1 MDKIRLIVSD
11 MDGTLLNEKQELSS
25 DTIKILIQAQQQ
37 GIGVVLAS
45 GRGLKDLISY
55 GKQLELDQYPLRG
68 YVTLNGLEL
77 YDSKRKCIE
86 KQQRLT
92 YADIITFNKI
102 SLKYQ
107 IPLIIFFEDTS
118 YLLNSTSIN
127 KSYLVD
133 NSWVEN
139 SNMDL
144 IKKQDETKLLKIVLC
159 GNEESIEYMLN
170 HLDENIFNQY
180 EISKVE
186 KQWVEINPKGI
197 NKGYGL
203 LKYLNQYQREP
214 TIQELSQ
221 NLNIEK
227 QNIIEAMQS
236 TQSIASF
243 QDVVG
248 NDNQN
253 ELSLSDIVSLDPET
267 LKHYHDHL
275 DLKNAFDCLNQR
287 EKKVIQERYYQGYSQ
302 CEIADELFVSQ
313 AQISRIEKKALEKLH
328 KKLV

>member
-1 MDKIRLIVSD
+1 MKRYLRDNKQVKITRPI
-11 MDGTLLNEKQELSS
+11 
-25 DTIKILIQAQQQ
+25 
-37 GIGVVLAS
+37 
-45 GRGLKDLISY
+45 KDLAYAIL
-55 GKQLELDQYPLRG
+55 K
-68 YVTLNGLEL
+68 
-77 YDSKRKCIE
+77 E
-86 KQQRLT
+86 K
-92 YADIITFNKI
+92 
-102 SLKYQ
+102 
-107 IPLIIFFEDTS
+107 E
-118 YLLNSTSIN
+118 
-127 KSYLVD
+127 
-133 NSWVEN
+133 
-139 SNMDL
+139 
-144 IKKQDETKLLKIVLC
+144 
-159 GNEESIEYMLN
+159 
-170 HLDENIFNQY
+170 
-180 EISKVE
+180 
-186 KQWVEINPKGI
+186 
-197 NKGYGL
+197 
-203 LKYLNQYQREP
+203 KYLNQYQREP